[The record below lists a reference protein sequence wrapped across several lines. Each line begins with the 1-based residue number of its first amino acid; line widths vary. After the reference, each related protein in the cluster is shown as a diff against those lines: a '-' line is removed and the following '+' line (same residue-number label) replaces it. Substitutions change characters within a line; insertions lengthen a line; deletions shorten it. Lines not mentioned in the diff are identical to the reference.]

1 MSIGSKNIEK
11 SILPCSRRSNTSIA
25 SIHPGDY
32 QRVVSLME
40 KSLYG
45 EIDLEPFEVR
55 AIYVFMEHLAQYVEE
70 QDFWVK
76 ICCHYVCFRRK
87 ALN

>member
-55 AIYVFMEHLAQYVEE
+55 AI
-70 QDFWVK
+70 
-76 ICCHYVCFRRK
+76 
-87 ALN
+87 

>member
-1 MSIGSKNIEK
+1 MGWKEEEADRLLSQS
-11 SILPCSRRSNTSIA
+11 LA

-70 QDFWVK
+70 RDLWVK
-76 ICCHYVCFRRK
+76 IRWHYVCFRRK

>member
-1 MSIGSKNIEK
+1 MGWKEEEADRLLSQ
-11 SILPCSRRSNTSIA
+11 SIA

-70 QDFWVK
+70 QDFWGK
-76 ICCHYVCFRRK
+76 ICWHYVCFRRK

>member
-1 MSIGSKNIEK
+1 MGWKEEEADRLLSQ
-11 SILPCSRRSNTSIA
+11 SIA

-55 AIYVFMEHLAQYVEE
+55 AIYVSLWNILPNM
-70 QDFWVK
+70 WKSK
-76 ICCHYVCFRRK
+76 ISG
-87 ALN
+87 

>member
-1 MSIGSKNIEK
+1 MSISSKNIEK

-76 ICCHYVCFRRK
+76 ICWHYICFRRK